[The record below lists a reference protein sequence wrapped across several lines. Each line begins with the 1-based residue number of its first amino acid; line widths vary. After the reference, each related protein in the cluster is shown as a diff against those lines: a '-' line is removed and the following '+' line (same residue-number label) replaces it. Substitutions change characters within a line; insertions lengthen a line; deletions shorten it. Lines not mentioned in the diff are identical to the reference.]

1 VVEES
6 LLEKQYHVGKVVKAV
21 RVVGYHLVEGIAVGS
36 TLNLPTS
43 SSSSS
48 MTSGGD
54 DNDDDSAVFHWTQV
68 KSGQVMHA
76 TVHNVN
82 DFGLV
87 VKLSPKI
94 KAVCPSL
101 HASDVGMTAVQLK
114 KKFKTGQVIKVRVW
128 EAKDRAMI
136 VTHKRSLV
144 EDIDAPILSYDD
156 ITPGRSALGV
166 VSKIS
171 EDGLKVTYFTNYTPL
186 QPSTTPYHAL
196 PISPYAL
203 TTTY

>member
-1 VVEES
+1 
-6 LLEKQYHVGKVVKAV
+6 
-21 RVVGYHLVEGIAVGS
+21 
-36 TLNLPTS
+36 
-43 SSSSS
+43 
-48 MTSGGD
+48 M
-54 DNDDDSAVFHWTQV
+54 

-76 TVHNVN
+76 TVHKVN

-128 EAKDRAMI
+128 EAKECAMI

-144 EDIDAPILSYDD
+144 EDADAPILSYDD
-156 ITPGRSALGV
+156 IMPGDRESTPSRFILSPH
-166 VSKIS
+166 
-171 EDGLKVTYFTNYTPL
+171 PL
-186 QPSTTPYHAL
+186 NTSSQHTLSSDPL
-196 PISPYAL
+196 
-203 TTTY
+203 